1 MRESS
6 STMENSGL
14 KVLMMTPA
22 VDETLDILGFIATW
36 VRKLSERADKLYVIT
51 PHYDKR
57 TPLPENV
64 TVCGLKTSDNKPD
77 DASKQSILLNAL
89 RWRILLHSTMLK
101 IVPQVDVV
109 FCHMYPR
116 FTIWVSPYAK
126 LFRVPIVT
134 WYSHA
139 HVSRQLKI
147 AHLLS
152 DRIVTA
158 SKDSFNIKSH
168 KVIVTGHGID
178 TDRFRPATN
187 AERNKDK
194 KVILSLGR
202 ISPVKDYKTL
212 IKAADILVNK
222 MGMKDVEI
230 LMVGGA
236 PAAHDG
242 YYHEILRLVDQFK
255 LHDYIKF
262 LGSVPWVDTVKYYQT
277 CDIFVNMLNKSG
289 VDKATAEAMACE
301 KPVIVCD
308 ETYRELLRP
317 YDELCLFKPFDPESM
332 ADKLATLLANEQ
344 LWHEIGKTSRQNV
357 VERHSINQLA
367 DKLAGIFQELMVK
380 GKRR

>member
-1 MRESS
+1 MKDSS
-6 STMENSGL
+6 VRGNNGL
-14 KVLMMTPA
+14 KVLMLTPA
-22 VDETLDILGFIATW
+22 VDETLDITGFIATW
-36 VRKLSERADKLYVIT
+36 VRKIAERVDKLYVISYQ
-51 PHYDKR
+51 HR
-57 TPLPENV
+57 VETPLPDNV
-64 TVCGLKTSDNKPD
+64 TVFGINRMGTNKFGSLIRKLSKMWDLNLAMLKTVPRV
-77 DASKQSILLNAL
+77 DAIFCH
-89 RWRILLHSTMLK
+89 LHSRL
-101 IVPQVDVV
+101 PL
-109 FCHMYPR
+109 
-116 FTIWVSPYAK
+116 WAAPYAK

-158 SKDSFNIKSH
+158 SEDSYNIKSN
-168 KVIVTGHGID
+168 KVIITGHGID

-187 AERNKDK
+187 AERNKEK

-202 ISPVKDYKTL
+202 ISPVKDCKTL
-212 IKAADILVNK
+212 VKATDILINK
-222 MGMKDVEI
+222 KGMKNIEI

-236 PAAHDG
+236 PEAHDE
-242 YYHEILRLVDQFK
+242 YYQEVLRLVDQFK

-262 LGSVPWVDTVKYYQT
+262 LGSVPWVDTVKYYQD
-277 CDIFVNMLNKSG
+277 CDIFVNMLNRGG
-289 VDKATAEAMACE
+289 VGKATAEAMACE
-301 KPVIVCD
+301 KPVVVCS
-308 ETYRELLRP
+308 EPYRELLRP